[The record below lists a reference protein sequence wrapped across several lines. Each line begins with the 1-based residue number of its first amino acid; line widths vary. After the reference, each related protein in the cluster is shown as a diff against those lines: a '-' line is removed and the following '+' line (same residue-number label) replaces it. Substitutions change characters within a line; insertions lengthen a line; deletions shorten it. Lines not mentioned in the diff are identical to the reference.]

1 MVLRLAGSGVAGR
14 QGAGSEGAS
23 AGCRTCALVGSM
35 QLQPGWLVAG
45 VVFCRGALRLGG
57 FLGLPLTRSNAHK
70 ANPELQ
76 GAESK
81 GGTFGAGVSD
91 FFFLSILLLAGNNH
105 PLQGTRL
112 PLAGT
117 ELSPD
122 MEGTNPPES

>member
-23 AGCRTCALVGSM
+23 AGCCTCALVGSV

-57 FLGLPLTRSNAHK
+57 FLGLPLTRSNAHN

-76 GAESK
+76 GGESK
-81 GGTFGAGVSD
+81 GGRFGAGVSD
-91 FFFLSILLLAGNNH
+91 FFFFSINIIIGRKYSSSA
-105 PLQGTRL
+105 R
-112 PLAGT
+112 
-117 ELSPD
+117 
-122 MEGTNPPES
+122 